1 MGGSGYKDDHQA
13 LAAARVNY
21 EVSPGL
27 NAIVAGGMYHFFK
40 YERNVDLSLL
50 TSNPADYGTVAEDVE
65 VRAEITNFFADVAVE
80 YAVTE
85 QATLYANY
93 GWLGDDTSKMT
104 YFSGAEEGDP
114 KQQLSAGVKVNF

>member
-1 MGGSGYKDDHQA
+1 
-13 LAAARVNY
+13 
-21 EVSPGL
+21 
-27 NAIVAGGMYHFFK
+27 MYHFFK

-50 TSNPADYGTVAEDVE
+50 TLNAADYGTVAEDVE
-65 VRAEITNFFADVAVE
+65 VRAEITHFFVDVAVE

-93 GWLGDDTSKMT
+93 GWLGDDTSKM
-104 YFSGAEEGDP
+104 SQPNVSEGDP